1 VSIFPFSLSLSF
13 TPSRG
18 LEASAPVPSLRYLG
32 LWGVSFVSP
41 HFGKARDNFK
51 TGLKRVE
58 AIFTFS
64 SFFSFLC
71 FIIINILEF
80 GRLTAGSTTT
90 KRAAARS
97 ISVPFLLNDI
107 FFAFHTLHVLILTP
121 PILKIKNECS
131 SMKNVALTAF
141 VAALVG
147 VASAQCGPYSCYS
160 SHGCVGSPVPVDFV
174 FAVDTSGSMA
184 DAIAGVVSGTRLFN
198 LVSETFLLK
207 PTISPFK
214 KNKHQAARPLSTP
227 PCFPTTFTMSM
238 RRFPWSS
245 SPRPALTRRFTS
257 KTR

>member
-1 VSIFPFSLSLSF
+1 
-13 TPSRG
+13 
-18 LEASAPVPSLRYLG
+18 LRYLG

-51 TGLKRVE
+51 TDLKRVE
-58 AIFTFS
+58 TIFTFS
-64 SFFSFLC
+64 SFFSFLSPSSL
-71 FIIINILEF
+71 FYNYYYTLEF
-80 GRLTAGSTTT
+80 GRLTGGSTTT

-97 ISVPFLLNDI
+97 ISLPFLLNDI
-107 FFAFHTLHVLILTP
+107 FFAFHTLHVLIITP
-121 PILKIKNECS
+121 PILKIKNERS

-207 PTISPFK
+207 PTISPLK
-214 KNKHQAARPLSTP
+214 QKNEQINIRLQGLCQRRRASQQRLQ
-227 PCFPTTFTMSM
+227 CQCVVFPG
-238 RRFPWSS
+238 RVLHAQR
-245 SPRPALTRRFTS
+245 
-257 KTR
+257 